1 VIESKR
7 AWSKASVDYRYPIM
21 SVSAG
26 TEGKLAPPS
35 GKFFPLDLQ
44 IGVRE
49 AVVIMKVSG
58 RFVMS

>member
-1 VIESKR
+1 
-7 AWSKASVDYRYPIM
+7 M